1 VQLAIASLTDQG
13 GRQRNEDSL
22 GDWSSGRLFYCV
34 VADGAG
40 GHGGGDTAS
49 AIVIDTVLAD
59 LRCLTMAELPPTGAR
74 LALALTHANENIVEE
89 QTRGRAELRDMRS
102 TAVLLAIDLECGTAA
117 WAHCGDTRLYCFR
130 AGQVCMQTR
139 DHSMVQQMIDA
150 QLIRA
155 EDARHHPRRN
165 VLFAALGTRD
175 ALDIAS
181 LPQTFALHA
190 GDAFLLCT
198 DGLWEYAD
206 EPFML
211 AALRDAPSPNAWL
224 AALAKRVEAAAPAHH
239 DNYSAYAVWVVGE
252 PSPPSAEE
260 EDGDATLM
268 LPRE

>member
-1 VQLAIASLTDQG
+1 MQLAIASLTDRG

-49 AIVIDTVLAD
+49 AIVVDTVLAD

-74 LALALTHANENIVEE
+74 LALALAHANENIVEE
-89 QTRGRAELRDMRS
+89 QARGRAELRDMRS
-102 TAVLLAIDLECGTAA
+102 TAVLLAIDIEWRSAA
-117 WAHCGDTRLYCFR
+117 WAHCGDSRLYCFR
-130 AGQVCMQTR
+130 AGEVCARTR

-150 QLIRA
+150 HLISA
-155 EDARHHPRRN
+155 DEARHHPRRN

-181 LPQTFALHA
+181 VPHTFALQA

-198 DGLWEYAD
+198 DGLWEYVD
-206 EPFML
+206 EPIML
-211 AALRDAPSPNAWL
+211 SALGNAPTPDAWL
-224 AALAKRVEAAAPAHH
+224 AALAAQVNATAPAHH
-239 DNYSAYAVWVVGE
+239 DNYSAFAVWVIDE
-252 PSPPSAEE
+252 PPPNG
-260 EDGDATLM
+260 DDDATLM
-268 LPRE
+268 LRPR